1 MKKITL
7 AAAMLITL
15 SSLGIAGGAKA
26 AIVTGPTVANITVS
40 EGNSAIE
47 LSGVKDIAFDFN
59 NITKETRT
67 FKETEPINAD
77 VINKTF
83 GEKEYTLSVEK
94 NFVSAGLDAQ
104 LVGSKK
110 IGQALN
116 DTVNGD
122 LVVNLDATK
131 YTVPGKD
138 QSNTVKVVV
147 TEAPVEYPIE

>member
-26 AIVTGPTVANITVS
+26 AIVTGPTDANITVS

-83 GEKEYTLSVEK
+83 GEKECTLSVEK

-147 TEAPVEYPIE
+147 TEAPVEDPIE

>member
-1 MKKITL
+1 M
-7 AAAMLITL
+7 AMLITL

-26 AIVTGPTVANITVS
+26 AIVTGPTDANITVS

-47 LSGVKDIAFDFN
+47 LSVVKDIAFDFN

-147 TEAPVEYPIE
+147 TEAPVEDPIE

>member
-26 AIVTGPTVANITVS
+26 AIVTGPTDANITVS

-147 TEAPVEYPIE
+147 TEAPVEDPIE

>member
-26 AIVTGPTVANITVS
+26 AIVTGPTDANITVS

-147 TEAPVEYPIE
+147 TESPVEDPIE

>member
-15 SSLGIAGGAKA
+15 LSLGIAGGAKA
-26 AIVTGPTVANITVS
+26 AIVTGPTDANITVS

-147 TEAPVEYPIE
+147 TEAPVEDPIE

>member
-1 MKKITL
+1 MKKIIL

-26 AIVTGPTVANITVS
+26 AIVTGPTDANITVS

-147 TEAPVEYPIE
+147 TEAPVEDPIE

>member
-26 AIVTGPTVANITVS
+26 AIVTGPTDANITVS

>member
-26 AIVTGPTVANITVS
+26 AIVTGPTDANITVS

-131 YTVPGKD
+131 YTVSGKD

-147 TEAPVEYPIE
+147 TEAPVEDPIE

>member
-15 SSLGIAGGAKA
+15 LSLGIAGGAKA
-26 AIVTGPTVANITVS
+26 AIVTGPTDANITVS

>member
-26 AIVTGPTVANITVS
+26 AIVTGPTDANITVS

-122 LVVNLDATK
+122 LVVNLAATK

-147 TEAPVEYPIE
+147 TEAPVEDPIE

>member
-26 AIVTGPTVANITVS
+26 AIVTGPTDANITVS

-59 NITKETRT
+59 NITKETST

-147 TEAPVEYPIE
+147 TEAPVEDPIE

>member
-7 AAAMLITL
+7 AVAMLITL

-26 AIVTGPTVANITVS
+26 AIVTGPTDANITVS

-47 LSGVKDIAFDFN
+47 LSVVKDIAFDFN

-147 TEAPVEYPIE
+147 TEAPVEDPIE

>member
-26 AIVTGPTVANITVS
+26 AIVTGPTDANITVS

-77 VINKTF
+77 V
-83 GEKEYTLSVEK
+83 K
-94 NFVSAGLDAQ
+94 NFRRKRVYTICRKELRFRG
-104 LVGSKK
+104 VGCSTCWK
-110 IGQALN
+110 
-116 DTVNGD
+116 
-122 LVVNLDATK
+122 
-131 YTVPGKD
+131 
-138 QSNTVKVVV
+138 
-147 TEAPVEYPIE
+147 

>member
-7 AAAMLITL
+7 ATAMLITL

-26 AIVTGPTVANITVS
+26 AIVTGPTDANITVS

-47 LSGVKDIAFDFN
+47 LSGVKDITFDFN

-147 TEAPVEYPIE
+147 TEAPVEDPIE

>member
-15 SSLGIAGGAKA
+15 LSLGIAGGAKA
-26 AIVTGPTVANITVS
+26 AIVTGPTDANITVS

-47 LSGVKDIAFDFN
+47 LSGVKDITFDFN

-147 TEAPVEYPIE
+147 TEAPVEDPIE

>member
-26 AIVTGPTVANITVS
+26 AIVTGPTDANITAS